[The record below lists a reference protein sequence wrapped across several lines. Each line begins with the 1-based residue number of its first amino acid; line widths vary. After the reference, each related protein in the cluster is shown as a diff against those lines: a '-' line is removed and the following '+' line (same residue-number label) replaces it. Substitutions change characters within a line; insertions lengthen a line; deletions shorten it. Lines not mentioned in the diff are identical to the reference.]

1 MVLRVVSR
9 RWSRLV
15 LVLVGLAALATCGS
29 AQAHAVKADSA
40 RQIES
45 QSARRITVGAVLDL
59 SAGWTALG
67 QSSRVALRLAVSDA
81 NAALRRRG
89 LADRVVLRISD
100 AAGSPAEAARAVR
113 RLARAGARIIV
124 GPEGSSEVAAAKPVA
139 DELKVILVSQGST
152 AHSLAVRDWVFRFV
166 PDDVQETQAAAALI
180 AHDGVSAIV
189 PIWRDDAGNAGLASS
204 IRPAVS
210 AEGGTVSEGV
220 PYASDG
226 PDFPTA
232 VQSLSEQVGAA
243 IAANGAEKTAV
254 FLAGFDEV
262 VDLLVLAANDPV
274 LSSVRWYGSDG
285 VALTPALIAN
295 EAASAFAAK
304 AGYPNPTLGLDEAA
318 ERRSAALRARIE
330 ADLGRQAD
338 AFTLAAYDA
347 LRVGVDSIVAA
358 GRKASKVRL
367 RRAFIARADG
377 YLGMSGLIELNSAG
391 DRAFGSFDFFSVC
404 PTDPGYEWLRTWS
417 FLVPRPGS
425 GTLVER
431 SNCTM

>member
-15 LVLVGLAALATCGS
+15 LVLAGLAALATCGS

-210 AEGGTVSEGV
+210 AEGGTVSEGI
-220 PYASDG
+220 PYASDD
-226 PDFPTA
+226 PDFPA
-232 VQSLSEQVGAA
+232 ARSVALRAGWGGDRGERRREDWCVPCRVRRSRRSARARRKRSCALVGA
-243 IAANGAEKTAV
+243 
-254 FLAGFDEV
+254 
-262 VDLLVLAANDPV
+262 LV
-274 LSSVRWYGSDG
+274 R
-285 VALTPALIAN
+285 
-295 EAASAFAAK
+295 
-304 AGYPNPTLGLDEAA
+304 
-318 ERRSAALRARIE
+318 ERRSRVDTSLDRERGGFGVCGQGRVSESDTRARRGGRAALSRPSGEDRGRAS
-330 ADLGRQAD
+330 ADRRTRSRSPPTTRFASASTRSSPPDGRP
-338 AFTLAAYDA
+338 
-347 LRVGVDSIVAA
+347 
-358 GRKASKVRL
+358 
-367 RRAFIARADG
+367 RRYA
-377 YLGMSGLIELNSAG
+377 
-391 DRAFGSFDFFSVC
+391 
-404 PTDPGYEWLRTWS
+404 
-417 FLVPRPGS
+417 
-425 GTLVER
+425 
-431 SNCTM
+431 